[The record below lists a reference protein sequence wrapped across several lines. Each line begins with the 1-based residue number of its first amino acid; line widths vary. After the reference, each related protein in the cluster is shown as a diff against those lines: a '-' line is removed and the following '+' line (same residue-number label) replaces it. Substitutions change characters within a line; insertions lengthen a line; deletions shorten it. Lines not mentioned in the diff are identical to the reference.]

1 MSTENPAPHLTCDEL
16 IDAMESLHSAWMNC
30 GKPVGI
36 VIDTID
42 AFYMPIDF
50 MRGAQSAA
58 DDIAAQIEAHAP
70 GLLAAAHSYANHIEA
85 GQPDFDD
92 PRFIRR
98 LFTDH
103 MGRDPF
109 GQTSPDLA

>member
-1 MSTENPAPHLTCDEL
+1 MSTENTALHLTCDEL

-30 GKPVGI
+30 GKPLGI

-42 AFYMPIDF
+42 TFYMPIDF

-58 DDIAAQIEAHAP
+58 DNISTQIEAQAP
-70 GLLAAAHSYANHIEA
+70 GLLAAAHSYANHVEA

-98 LFTDH
+98 LFTAH

-109 GQTSPDLA
+109 GQPSPEPV